1 MVISKFNNSLMRKYG
16 KDEGA
21 RAYLEEVRE
30 FEKKLGKISHFK
42 NNTVFSKKLEDLV
55 ANWLMNPNH
64 NIRITP
70 DNGCVAISLII
81 GKYDFWWFSC
91 VCANANMKLV
101 ESLMSEVRDDV
112 AARKTKLAKMNAAK
126 EAAKAEREAAKAKRD
141 AAKAKRESAKKEEAK
156 RNAPMK
162 NMVNGFK
169 NKISS
174 LEIAIYNRNNIIT
187 KKDDEIVALKK
198 RIASLALEIEQVR
211 NENDELAIYKELVEE
226 YMNDAA

>member
-1 MVISKFNNSLMRKYG
+1 MDSNYNEDINSLMRKYG
-16 KDEGA
+16 KDKGA

-30 FEKKLGKISHFK
+30 FNKELAGKSTGKGVKALI
-42 NNTVFSKKLEDLV
+42 V
-55 ANWLMNPNH
+55 NWLMKPNH
-64 NIRITP
+64 DIRITLEY
-70 DNGCVAISLII
+70 GGVAFTLMI
-81 GKYDFWWFSC
+81 GKYNFWRCSC
-91 VCANANMKLV
+91 RFVGADMNTPEGLMA
-101 ESLMSEVRDDV
+101 SLRNEVT
-112 AARKTKLAKMNAAK
+112 ARKAALAKMNAAK
-126 EAAKAEREAAKAKRD
+126 EAAKRAKREAAK
-141 AAKAKRESAKKEEAK
+141 REAAKKEEEK

-174 LEIAIYNRNNIIT
+174 LEIAIYNRNNIII

-211 NENDELAIYKELVEE
+211 NENGELAIYKELVEE